1 MDDRLARI
9 RARTGGPFT
18 LAMARAAEVSDA
30 ERRRSLRRGEWLVL
44 RRGVYVEAAL
54 VAEADLGQRHA
65 LQVAGLRLVVDFDA
79 VAAGPSAARIWGLET
94 LSALSPE
101 LVVVTQDAGVAAR
114 RRGDCLVRVSELP
127 PQHRTVRHGVPVTSP
142 ARTAIDLAR
151 GGSFEESV
159 VVVDSSLRSGAVSL
173 ADLDQVLLDCYGWA
187 GIGRARQ
194 AVAFADPKS
203 ESVLES
209 LSRAAM
215 HQQGVPA
222 PRTQVV
228 ISDDQGPCGRVDFLW
243 EGVGVIGEADGMAK
257 YEPDGRRTTRE
268 IVRAEKRR
276 EERLVD
282 AGYEVVRWG
291 WADARNPVRSLT
303 GCGRRSRAVPRGGEG
318 SGPRSRTRSASLPA

>member
-30 ERRRSLRRGEWLVL
+30 ERRRSLRRAEWLVL

-94 LSALSPE
+94 LSAPSPE

-127 PQHRTVRHGVPVTSP
+127 PQHRTVRHGVPVISP

-159 VVVDSSLRSGAVSL
+159 VVVDSLLRSGAVSL
-173 ADLDQVLLDCYGWA
+173 ADLDQVLLDCYWLGGDRA
-187 GIGRARQ
+187 GVPGGGVRRSEVGVGAGVAVPCGDAPARCARTSDPGGHQRRPGPVRAGGPSLGGRRRDRRGGRHGEVRAGRQ
-194 AVAFADPKS
+194 ADDPGN
-203 ESVLES
+203 
-209 LSRAAM
+209 R
-215 HQQGVPA
+215 P
-222 PRTQVV
+222 
-228 ISDDQGPCGRVDFLW
+228 GR
-243 EGVGVIGEADGMAK
+243 EA
-257 YEPDGRRTTRE
+257 
-268 IVRAEKRR
+268 
-276 EERLVD
+276 
-282 AGYEVVRWG
+282 
-291 WADARNPVRSLT
+291 S
-303 GCGRRSRAVPRGGEG
+303 
-318 SGPRSRTRSASLPA
+318 